1 MLQIQIDHHVRF
13 PNQEILLFT
22 SRSDTSSRVKIRIE
36 MSRQHYDY
44 LLVGAAKDSRVYTTL
59 MSSVVFR
66 QSESLLPDDTVIT
79 VCDDHEA
86 RALLDLAKECC
97 PDAASAIEETL
108 KNPQS
113 G

>member
-1 MLQIQIDHHVRF
+1 
-13 PNQEILLFT
+13 LLFT
-22 SRSDTSSRVKIRIE
+22 SRSGTYGWVKIKIE

-44 LLVGAAKDSRVYTTL
+44 LLVGAAKDSRTYTTL

-79 VCDDHEA
+79 ICDDHEA

-97 PDAASAIEETL
+97 PDAASAIEEAV
-108 KNPQS
+108 KDPQS
-113 G
+113 A